1 MYFSFEVNFQVN
13 EIIHKFSLLYYVSG
27 TNGERDV
34 GVPASNGSVLNKRH
48 HSSLM
53 QRNDSESVSGMD
65 IGGGWQLA
73 YKMSEG
79 KGEDGN
85 RGGGLQRIYLHQDNM
100 PGSRPGSV
108 LALVGGD
115 VPTDSEF
122 VSRSAI
128 HSKGQTVPFPVES
141 ELVRPSETTAKGT
154 GLADLFEPGVKH
166 ALVVGVGLQI
176 LQQVI
181 T

>member
-1 MYFSFEVNFQVN
+1 
-13 EIIHKFSLLYYVSG
+13 
-27 TNGERDV
+27 
-34 GVPASNGSVLNKRH
+34 
-48 HSSLM
+48 
-53 QRNDSESVSGMD
+53 
-65 IGGGWQLA
+65 
-73 YKMSEG
+73 
-79 KGEDGN
+79 
-85 RGGGLQRIYLHQDNM
+85 M
-100 PGSRPGSV
+100 PGSRHGSV

-122 VSRSAI
+122 VHASALVSRSAI
-128 HSKGQTVPFPVES
+128 HSKGQTGPFPVES
-141 ELVRPSETTAKGT
+141 ELVRPSETAAKGT